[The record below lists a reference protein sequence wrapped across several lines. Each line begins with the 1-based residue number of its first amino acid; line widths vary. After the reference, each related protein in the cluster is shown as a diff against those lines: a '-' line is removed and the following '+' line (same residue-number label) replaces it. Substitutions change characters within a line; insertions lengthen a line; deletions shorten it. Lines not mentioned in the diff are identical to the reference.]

1 MPAPEELLCPAY
13 IHYSLV
19 PWSSEHSDTSRVYR
33 ANRGSHFDT
42 SHELRRFTDP
52 ASSTA
57 SILMGPAPLQSLL
70 SRRCGQCL
78 FAALGVLEVCENVPL
93 LASASEVG
101 KALVYWSELQWA
113 LAVFAAVLLGHRG
126 QAAAGKWALVVAM
139 ANCSVT
145 RFARVLLC
153 EVNSDMPCPL
163 PYYANLVILWPPY

>member
-1 MPAPEELLCPAY
+1 MSVNELLLKQVWFKTQFPSLLVRGPRAVSMPAPEELLCPAY

-33 ANRGSHFDT
+33 ANRGAHFDT

-78 FAALGVLEVCENVPL
+78 FAALGVLEVCAYVPL

-101 KALVYWSELQWA
+101 KALVHWSELPKGGH
-113 LAVFAAVLLGHRG
+113 FAALEQPEL
-126 QAAAGKWALVVAM
+126 
-139 ANCSVT
+139 
-145 RFARVLLC
+145 FAQDVSAFFASL
-153 EVNSDMPCPL
+153 M
-163 PYYANLVILWPPY
+163 